1 MVDCK
6 QVRPSVASLPD
17 QTDLFLFPVLP
28 QIFPLKVDPRW
39 PGPPPSQLS
48 LALQQALA
56 KELMR
61 AKQGQIQQGG
71 LAFRLLQAIA
81 ALLTSAHAGPIV
93 MSMHRSH
100 ALSCPLMRQLHL
112 YQVFLVQ
119 HSMLVHNTPSTIK
132 DLFLF
137 LFLDVCF
144 FQRLVSQD
152 IAFSSLFLKVIVE
165 MLIWLD
171 NPPVEAGPLKTLLR
185 SFAGQNSQKLRHS
198 DGESLNSFSNV
209 ALFILYKQ
217 WVTSFCALQCVQVSS
232 TWLRLWLIT
241 EILKCRW
248 EPSLQCWKLETDVMQ
263 NQSSLEKVILINN
276 WLPQLRHKT
285 LYWSL

>member
-1 MVDCK
+1 M
-6 QVRPSVASLPD
+6 SLPC
-17 QTDLFLFPVLP
+17 QTDLFLFPFLP

-112 YQVFLVQ
+112 YQVCLV
-119 HSMLVHNTPSTIK
+119 HNSMLVHNTPD
-132 DLFLF
+132 DLFLL
-137 LFLDVCF
+137 LFLDV
-144 FQRLVSQD
+144 
-152 IAFSSLFLKVIVE
+152 FSSSVLC
-165 MLIWLD
+165 
-171 NPPVEAGPLKTLLR
+171 PRTLLSPRYSLR
-185 SFAGQNSQKLRHS
+185 SLLR
-198 DGESLNSFSNV
+198 
-209 ALFILYKQ
+209 
-217 WVTSFCALQCVQVSS
+217 C
-232 TWLRLWLIT
+232 
-241 EILKCRW
+241 
-248 EPSLQCWKLETDVMQ
+248 
-263 NQSSLEKVILINN
+263 
-276 WLPQLRHKT
+276 
-285 LYWSL
+285 